1 MTDFTNDTSWGSQ
14 DSKLHRT
21 STNEY
26 KFYFG
31 LILLAAV
38 PICVLLWVH
47 AAIRHLSVPA
57 QGPLRR
63 AWSEAQSITPRIFW
77 G

>member
-1 MTDFTNDTSWGSQ
+1 MTDFTNNRSWSAPEDTQ
-14 DSKLHRT
+14 TRT
-21 STNEY
+21 RSSEY
-26 KFYFG
+26 QFYFG

-38 PICVLLWVH
+38 PICAVLWVYALVRH
-47 AAIRHLSVPA
+47 AKLPA
-57 QGPLRR
+57 QGPLKK

>member
-1 MTDFTNDTSWGSQ
+1 MTDFTNNRTWSDQEDTQ
-14 DSKLHRT
+14 TRAR
-21 STNEY
+21 STEY
-26 KFYFG
+26 QVYFA

-38 PICVLLWVH
+38 PICAVLWIYALVRH
-47 AAIRHLSVPA
+47 ATLPA
-57 QGPLRR
+57 QGPLKK